1 MMCNSVSFSVATWK
15 LVTEKPLSCES
26 QANDGA
32 EEPELWEPEIEELP
46 LETVPEIHFWVY
58 GHGQYV

>member
-15 LVTEKPLSCES
+15 LVTEKPLSSEP

-32 EEPELWEPEIEELP
+32 EEPELWELELALELEELP
-46 LETVPEIHFWVY
+46 LETVPEIHFWV
-58 GHGQYV
+58 